1 MLFRHHIPRPPLS
14 NFIEMLWYYDGYAQP
29 HAKERL
35 MPTGTTELVINL
47 REDQI
52 RVYDR
57 NDTKIGQTFPGA
69 IVCGP
74 HSEFFV
80 IDTDEQTTVIGVHF
94 KPGGIFPFVEL
105 PADELRNQH
114 VGLADLWTPAVAD
127 VVRNQLLE
135 AATPERKFR
144 VLEDALLLQLKQ
156 PAPHPAVAFALR
168 YFHDIPHLAR
178 MSVVSD
184 KIGFS
189 QRTFIQRFS
198 EAVGLT
204 PKAFCRVR
212 RFQRVLKLIHDAR
225 EVDWTDVSLSCGYFD
240 QAHFIHDFRAFAG
253 INPTTYMLHKTEH
266 LNHVPL
272 VE

>member
-127 VVRNQLLE
+127 EPSAPKPTVV
-135 AATPERKFR
+135 
-144 VLEDALLLQLKQ
+144 
-156 PAPHPAVAFALR
+156 
-168 YFHDIPHLAR
+168 
-178 MSVVSD
+178 VV
-184 KIGFS
+184 K
-189 QRTFIQRFS
+189 
-198 EAVGLT
+198 
-204 PKAFCRVR
+204 
-212 RFQRVLKLIHDAR
+212 
-225 EVDWTDVSLSCGYFD
+225 
-240 QAHFIHDFRAFAG
+240 
-253 INPTTYMLHKTEH
+253 
-266 LNHVPL
+266 
-272 VE
+272 

>member
-1 MLFRHHIPRPPLS
+1 MLFRHYIPQKPLS

-57 NDTKIGQTFPGA
+57 HDTKIGHAFRGA
-69 IVCGP
+69 VVCGP

-80 IDTDEQTTVIGVHF
+80 IDTDEQASVIGVHF
-94 KPGGIFPFVEL
+94 KPGGIFPFVKL
-105 PADELRNQH
+105 PADELQNQH
-114 VGLADLWTPAVAD
+114 VGLDDLWGPTIAD
-127 VVRNQLLE
+127 DVRDQLHQ
-135 AATPERKFR
+135 AATPESKFR
-144 VLEDALLLQLKQ
+144 VLEEALLMQMVQ
-156 PAPHPAVAFALR
+156 PAPHPAVAYALR
-168 YFHDIPHLAR
+168 YFQDIPHLAR
-178 MSVVSD
+178 MSVVTE

-189 QRTFIQRFS
+189 QRTFIHRFS
-198 EAVGLT
+198 ETVGLT

-225 EVDWTDVSLSCGYFD
+225 EVDWIDLSLSCGYFD

-253 INPTTYMLHKTEH
+253 INPTA
-266 LNHVPL
+266 
-272 VE
+272 

>member
-1 MLFRHHIPRPPLS
+1 MLFRHYIPQKPLS
-14 NFIEMLWYYDGYAQP
+14 NFIETLWYYDGYVQP

-57 NDTKIGQTFPGA
+57 HDTKIGHTFHGA
-69 IVCGP
+69 VVCGP

-80 IDTDEQTTVIGVHF
+80 IDTDEQTSVIGVHF
-94 KPGGIFPFVEL
+94 KPGGIFPFLKL

-114 VGLADLWTPAVAD
+114 VGLDDLWDPMAAD
-127 VVRNQLLE
+127 ALRNQLLE
-135 AATPERKFR
+135 AATPQDRFR
-144 VLEDALLLQLKQ
+144 VLEDALLVQMTQ

-168 YFHDIPHLAR
+168 YFHDIPHMAR

-198 EAVGLT
+198 GAVGLT

-212 RFQRVLKLIHDAR
+212 RFQRVL
-225 EVDWTDVSLSCGYFD
+225 
-240 QAHFIHDFRAFAG
+240 
-253 INPTTYMLHKTEH
+253 
-266 LNHVPL
+266 
-272 VE
+272 

>member
-1 MLFRHHIPRPPLS
+1 MLFRHYIPRAPLS

-47 REDQI
+47 RADQI

-57 NDTKIGQTFPGA
+57 HDTRIGHTFKGA
-69 IVCGP
+69 VVCGP

-80 IDTDEQTTVIGVHF
+80 IDTDEQTSVIGVHF
-94 KPGGIFPFVEL
+94 KPGGIFPFLKL
-105 PADELRNQH
+105 PADELHNQH
-114 VGLADLWTPAVAD
+114 VGLDDLWDP
-127 VVRNQLLE
+127 VVTDALRTQLLE
-135 AATPERKFR
+135 APTPETKFR
-144 VLEDALLLQLKQ
+144 VLESALLSQMSQ
-156 PAPHPAVAFALR
+156 PASHPAVAFALS
-168 YFHDIPHLAR
+168 YFHDIPHLAK
-178 MSVVSD
+178 MADVTS

-189 QRTFIQRFS
+189 QRTFIRRFS
-198 EAVGLT
+198 EEVGLT

-212 RFQRVLKLIHDAR
+212 RFQRVLKLIHDAH
-225 EVDWTDVSLSCGYFD
+225 EVDWLDVSLSCGYFD

-253 INPTTYMLHKTEH
+253 INPTTYILQKTPH

-272 VE
+272 VG

>member
-1 MLFRHHIPRPPLS
+1 MLFRHYIPRAPLS

-47 REDQI
+47 REDRI

-57 NDTKIGQTFPGA
+57 RETSVGHSFRGTVI
-69 IVCGP
+69 CGP
-74 HSEFFV
+74 HSEYFV
-80 IDTDEQTTVIGVHF
+80 IDTDEQTSVIGVHF
-94 KPGGIFPFVEL
+94 KPGGIFPFVRL

-114 VGLADLWTPAVAD
+114 VGMDEVWGRDAADAL
-127 VVRNQLLE
+127 RNQLLD
-135 AATPERKFR
+135 AVTPEAKFR
-144 VLEDALLLQLKQ
+144 VLENALLSQIAQ
-156 PAPHPAVAFALR
+156 PDPHPAVAFALR
-168 YFHDIPHLAR
+168 YFQDIPHLAR
-178 MSVVSD
+178 MSVVTE

-198 EAVGLT
+198 EEVGLT

-212 RFQRVLKLIHDAR
+212 RFQRVLKLIHDAP

-253 INPTTYMLHKTEH
+253 INPTTYMRHKTEH
-266 LNHVPL
+266 FNHVPL

>member
-1 MLFRHHIPRPPLS
+1 MGALAAS
-14 NFIEMLWYYDGYAQP
+14 GGYYVAVPGSPIFA
-29 HAKERL
+29 ERTT
-35 MPTGTTELVINL
+35 MTG
-47 REDQI
+47 
-52 RVYDR
+52 
-57 NDTKIGQTFPGA
+57 
-69 IVCGP
+69 
-74 HSEFFV
+74 S
-80 IDTDEQTTVIGVHF
+80 IGVYAA
-94 KPGGIFPFVEL
+94 FP
-105 PADELRNQH
+105 N
-114 VGLADLWTPAVAD
+114 
-127 VVRNQLLE
+127 
-135 AATPERKFR
+135 
-144 VLEDALLLQLKQ
+144 LKQ
-156 PAPHPAVAFALR
+156 
-168 YFHDIPHLAR
+168 
-178 MSVVSD
+178 MSD

-204 PKAFCRVR
+204 PKTFCRMH